1 MRARLDEAL
10 TLLRFGDSEKIGE
23 ALAIL
28 QGTVFAFSMK
38 VCGHRED
45 AEDTMQEV
53 LLRSLPHLGKID
65 HPRALAVWLYTVTRN
80 RCWRSRRRSAHAPQA
95 TLSLDE
101 LMPDREELQR
111 LLEDKSPG
119 PETRAQLGEET
130 QLVHTAVLTLPAQ
143 YRIVLVLHD
152 MEELDTEL
160 IAQVLGIQPGTVR
173 VRLHR
178 ARLGVRKAMALL
190 LDGHS
195 LPSTEIAKGIGGGSG
210 KTEKRNSACRAIFN
224 NLSELLDRRLDPPIC
239 DQIERHIESC
249 PACVAFLKDLSLAID
264 RCRQF
269 KVPDMEQ
276 VHTRLTDL
284 LLAEYLRLMG
294 GASSESKSAKI

>member
-10 TLLRFGDSEKIGE
+10 GLLRSGDSERIGE

-65 HPRALAVWLYTVTRN
+65 HPRALAAWLYTVTRN
-80 RCWRSRRRSAHAPQA
+80 RCWRSRRRPAHAPRE

-111 LLEDKSPG
+111 LLEDPSAG
-119 PETRAQLGEET
+119 PETRAQLGEES
-130 QLVHTAVLTLPAQ
+130 QLLHKAVLTLPAQ

-160 IAQVLGIQPGTVR
+160 VAQILGIQPGTVR

-190 LDGHS
+190 LDGHPPAS
-195 LPSTEIAKGIGGGSG
+195 VKAPSVARNGNG
-210 KTEKRNSACRAIFN
+210 KSEKREPACKAIFS
-224 NLSELLDRRLDPPIC
+224 NLSELLDRRLDAPIC
-239 DQIERHIESC
+239 EQIERHIVSC
-249 PACVAFLKDLSLAID
+249 PACVAFLKDLSVAID

-269 KVPDMEQ
+269 EVADGNGLNARLGELL
-276 VHTRLTDL
+276 VAEYIRLT
-284 LLAEYLRLMG
+284 G
-294 GASSESKSAKI
+294 GT

>member
-1 MRARLDEAL
+1 MRARLKEAL
-10 TLLRFGDSEKIGE
+10 DLLRTGDSARVGE

-53 LLRSLPHLGKID
+53 LFRSLPHLSRIE

-80 RCWRSRRRSAHAPQA
+80 RCWRSRRRPAHAPQE

-101 LMPDREELQR
+101 LMPDREELQKLLRDDSAGPEQRAGEREEAR
-111 LLEDKSPG
+111 LLH
-119 PETRAQLGEET
+119 R
-130 QLVHTAVLTLPAQ
+130 AVLTLPAQ

-152 MEELDTEL
+152 MEELDTDL
-160 IAQVLGIQPGTVR
+160 VAQILNLRPGTVR

-178 ARLGVRKAMALL
+178 ARLAVRKAMELL
-190 LDGHS
+190 LEGRSPDWIEPRT
-195 LPSTEIAKGIGGGSG
+195 PSRKKNG
-210 KTEKRNSACRAIFN
+210 KAEKRDPECRTIFS
-224 NLSELLDRRLDPPIC
+224 NLSELLDGRLDQPMC
-239 DQIERHIESC
+239 AQMEKHVQSC

-264 RCRQF
+264 RCRRF
-269 KVPDMEQ
+269 ELPENEQ
-276 VHTRLTDL
+276 VQTRLKDL
-284 LLAEYLRLMG
+284 LVEEYLRLTDGRPMG
-294 GASSESKSAKI
+294 DHRS